1 MVEICFGDVM
11 SLNIKDEEAHELAKR
26 LASET
31 GETLT
36 RAVVQ
41 ALRERLERLRRQ
53 RKAAAT
59 AADLVAI
66 GKRCAATVKGRPR
79 SHGALL
85 YDERGLPR

>member
-1 MVEICFGDVM
+1 M

-36 RAVVQ
+36 RAVVE

-53 RKAAAT
+53 RKAATTAT
-59 AADLVAI
+59 ELVAI
-66 GKRCAATVKGRPR
+66 GKRCAATVKGRVK